1 MRVTLII
8 VSLFIALGS
17 SAQTKMSQVLK
28 LMPDTIVPYLSET
41 NKLDLLDFMD
51 SNMKAEVRNQLE
63 GKTELML
70 LTDDYASLTL
80 NEATQM
86 DMRLLTVSEPV
97 DSASQIICLVNTY
110 GSDARDSQIDFYSL
124 KWRKLDA
131 TKYIQ
136 SPAQMFT
143 AQLDSQ
149 QAQLMLTI
157 SNFIDRP
164 ANEEQEEVKKTSFT
178 LNWDGAR
185 FK

>member
-28 LMPDTIVPYLSET
+28 LMPDTIVPYLSEN
-41 NKLDLLDFMD
+41 NKLDLIDFMD
-51 SNMKAEVRNQLE
+51 SNMKAEVRNQFE
-63 GKTELML
+63 GKTELTL
-70 LTDDYASLTL
+70 LTDDFASLTL
-80 NEATQM
+80 NEATQL

-97 DSASQIICLVNTY
+97 DSASQIICLVSTY
-110 GSDARDSQIDFYSL
+110 GSDARDSEIDFYSL

-136 SPAQMFT
+136 HPAQIFT

-149 QAQLMLTI
+149 QAQMVLTI
-157 SNFIDRP
+157 SNFTERP
-164 ANEEQEEVKKTSFT
+164 ANEEQKETEKMSFS
-178 LNWDGAR
+178 LNWDGKR

>member
-8 VSLFIALGS
+8 ASLFIALGS
-17 SAQTKMSQVLK
+17 SAQIKMSQVLK
-28 LMPDTIVPYLSET
+28 QMPDAIVPYLSET

-63 GKTELML
+63 GKTELTI

-131 TKYIQ
+131 TNYIQ

-178 LNWDGAR
+178 LNWDGVR